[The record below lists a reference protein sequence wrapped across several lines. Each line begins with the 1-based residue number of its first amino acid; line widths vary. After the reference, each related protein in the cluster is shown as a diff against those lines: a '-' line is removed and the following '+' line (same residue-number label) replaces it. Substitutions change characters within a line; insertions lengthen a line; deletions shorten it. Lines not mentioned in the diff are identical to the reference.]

1 MEIPGG
7 SISNHL
13 TILINSHGQK
23 DQRSCLLVSLI
34 KEGVRKK
41 IGRRDRNRKCDWDF
55 LGGPGVKNPSSNA
68 EDIGSIPGQGTK
80 IPYATVQLNPQPLEP
95 EHYNQRAQ
103 VPQ

>member
-23 DQRSCLLVSLI
+23 DQRNCLLVSLI

-41 IGRRDRNRKCDWDF
+41 IGRRDRNRKCDQDI
-55 LGGPGVKNPSSNA
+55 LCGPGVKR
-68 EDIGSIPGQGTK
+68 
-80 IPYATVQLNPQPLEP
+80 VQSQDMDLRSHILLN
-95 EHYNQRAQ
+95 N
-103 VPQ
+103 